1 MKYALIE
8 QILYLIIDTD
18 FYKKKFYM
26 WMKLSSFIF
35 TGESKAK
42 DGVQRQKKECQEL
55 VESNANQ
62 NKAKKEKKNLQ
73 KRQSAE

>member
-1 MKYALIE
+1 
-8 QILYLIIDTD
+8 
-18 FYKKKFYM
+18 M

-35 TGESKAK
+35 IGESKAK

-62 NKAKKEKKNLQ
+62 NKAKKEKKKPAKKTERRIKTFGRRRVSKAMELYV
-73 KRQSAE
+73 

>member
-1 MKYALIE
+1 
-8 QILYLIIDTD
+8 
-18 FYKKKFYM
+18 
-26 WMKLSSFIF
+26 MKLSSFIF
-35 TGESKAK
+35 IGKSKAK

-62 NKAKKEKKNLQ
+62 NKVAKKKNKTA

>member
-1 MKYALIE
+1 
-8 QILYLIIDTD
+8 
-18 FYKKKFYM
+18 M

-35 TGESKAK
+35 IGESKAK